1 MFEFEERAMKSI
13 ERKSCIEDQLIGLR
27 VVRNPD
33 CWAWGTQD
41 GGEGFVGTVVDLI
54 GNNQNPR

>member
-1 MFEFEERAMKSI
+1 MKSI

-41 GGEGFVGTVVDLI
+41 GGEGSVGTVVGI
-54 GNNQNPR
+54 VGNTQNPR